1 LTRPSFDH
9 AQRVKTFAN
18 IKKYQY
24 FGMKRI
30 LMILVY
36 NAQTLTKL
44 LPAKQP
50 FPIMIKKTTILVIEG
65 RHAEIP
71 SFAADLQ
78 KKGFDV
84 EIAQNGSQAVARLK
98 EVNPNVTVV
107 NAASLRSTGLRICQ
121 SLREKDPKLPV
132 ILILATENGM
142 EKDTADAVLI
152 LPFTVQKLVNRI
164 KPLLPGE
171 GKNVLHVGSIRLD
184 AEHRRVRSLGKSTK
198 LTPRL
203 ITLLQIL
210 MEHHGEVVER
220 EALFKKVWETNYT
233 GDTRTL
239 DVHISWLRRAIE
251 LDPEHPKFLKTIR
264 GVGYRLDV

>member
-1 LTRPSFDH
+1 M
-9 AQRVKTFAN
+9 
-18 IKKYQY
+18 KKA
-24 FGMKRI
+24 M
-30 LMILVY
+30 L
-36 NAQTLTKL
+36 
-44 LPAKQP
+44 
-50 FPIMIKKTTILVIEG
+50 LVIEG

-84 EIAQNGSQAVARLK
+84 VSAQNGSEAVSQLK
-98 EVNPNVTVV
+98 QTNPSLVIV
-107 NAASLRSTGLRICQ
+107 NAPSLRSTGIRICL
-121 SLREKDPKLPV
+121 SIRKKDAKIPI
-132 ILILATENGM
+132 ILIV
-142 EKDTADAVLI
+142 EKEKVVDKELVDSIVS
-152 LPFTVQKLVNRI
+152 LPFTAQKLVNRV
-164 KPLLPGE
+164 KALMPGD
-171 GKNVLHVGSIRLD
+171 GNNVVSVGPIRLD
-184 AEHRRVRSLGKSTK
+184 LENRRVRSLGKNTK

-210 MEHHGEVVER
+210 MDKHGEVVER

-251 LDPEHPKFLKTIR
+251 LDPDNPKFLKTIR